1 MKESGT
7 AVSESTDVLIV
18 GAGIGGL
25 VLALSL
31 NQAGIGCR
39 VYEAVSEIQPLGAGI
54 NLLPHAVRELD
65 ELGLLAGLDAV
76 GIRTQDASYYNR
88 FGQFIYREPAGI
100 AAGYDW
106 PQFSI
111 HRGDVQMLLLDAV
124 RKRLGEDAVLTG
136 HRCVSVATEGAHVVV
151 RFAGPAGEERA
162 PVRASIGVGCDGIH
176 STVRKQY
183 YPNEGDPVYSGITT
197 WRRVAPFKRFLGGA
211 NTVRIGW
218 MPVGKLMVYPIRNNI
233 DAEGNQL
240 MNFVA
245 SLSRATPPVWDWNR
259 EAKLEDFFAPFA
271 EWHFDWLDA
280 AALLRKTKPILVFP
294 MVDRDPVPTWTFG
307 GTTVLGDAAHPM
319 YSRGSNGA
327 GQSILDA
334 RYLTGAFKRHGVN
347 ERALADYDRVRV
359 KATSDVVLMNR
370 ANPPDAILR
379 EVYTRTQDKP
389 FRKIEDVISDDELR
403 KISDNYKVVAGF
415 ESERLRARASYV

>member
-1 MKESGT
+1 MSK
-7 AVSESTDVLIV
+7 STDVVIV

-31 NQAGIGCR
+31 DQAGIGCR
-39 VYEAVSEIQPLGAGI
+39 IYEAVTEIQPLGAGI

-124 RKRLGEDAVLTG
+124 RKRLGTDAVVTG
-136 HRCVSVATEGAHVVV
+136 HRCTSVATEGEHVAV
-151 RFAGPAGEERA
+151 RFAGPAGEAAA
-162 PVRASIGVGCDGIH
+162 PVRASICVGCDGIH
-176 STVRKQY
+176 SAIRRQY

-197 WRRVAPFKRFLGGA
+197 WRGVAPFKPLLGGA

-245 SLSRATPPVWDWNR
+245 SLARATPPIWDWNR

-271 EWHFDWLDA
+271 DWHFDWLDA
-280 AALLRKTKPILVFP
+280 PALLRKTKPILVFP

-307 GTTVLGDAAHPM
+307 RTTLLGDAAHPM

-347 ERALADYDRVRV
+347 ETALADYDRVRV
-359 KATSDVVLMNR
+359 KATAEVVLMNR

-389 FRKIEDVISDDELR
+389 FKTIDDVISHAELR
-403 KISDNYKVVAGF
+403 EISDNYKVVAGF
-415 ESERLRARASYV
+415 ERERLRARASYV

>member
-1 MKESGT
+1 MSKDTEV
-7 AVSESTDVLIV
+7 AIV

-39 VYEAVSEIQPLGAGI
+39 IYEAVTEIRPLGAGI

-65 ELGLLAGLDAV
+65 ELGLLPGLDAV
-76 GIRTQDASYYNR
+76 GIRTQSASYYNR
-88 FGQFIYREPAGI
+88 YGQFICREPAGI

-111 HRGDVQMLLLDAV
+111 HRGDVQMLLLETVRERLGPDAV
-124 RKRLGEDAVLTG
+124 VTG
-136 HRCVSVATEGAHVVV
+136 HRCTSVATEGGEAVI
-151 RFAGPAGEERA
+151 RFAGPAGEELP
-162 PVRASIGVGCDGIH
+162 PVRAAICVGCDGIH
-176 STVRKQY
+176 SAIRKQH
-183 YPNEGDPVYSGITT
+183 YPNEGDPVYAGITI
-197 WRRVAPFKRFLGGA
+197 WRGVAPFKPFLGGA
-211 NTVRIGW
+211 DTVRIGW

-245 SLSRATPPVWDWNR
+245 SLDRPTPPIWDWNR

-271 EWHFDWLDA
+271 NWHFDWLDA
-280 AALLRKTKPILVFP
+280 AALLQKTKPILVFP

-307 GTTVLGDAAHPM
+307 RATLLGDAAHPM

-327 GQSILDA
+327 GQAILDA
-334 RYLTGAFKRHGVN
+334 RYLAGAFKRHGVN
-347 ERALADYDRVRV
+347 EKALGDYDRVRV
-359 KATSDVVLMNR
+359 KATGDVVLMNR
-370 ANPPDAILR
+370 KAPPDTILR
-379 EVYTRTQDKP
+379 EVYERTHDKP
-389 FRKIEDVISDDELR
+389 FKNIDEVISPTELHR
-403 KISDNYKVVAGF
+403 ISDNYKVVAGF
-415 ESERLRARASYV
+415 EKERLRARASFV

>member
-1 MKESGT
+1 MKND
-7 AVSESTDVLIV
+7 TDVAIV

-39 VYEAVSEIQPLGAGI
+39 VFEAVTEIKPLGAGI

-65 ELGLLAGLDAV
+65 DLGLLPRLDAV
-76 GIRTQDASYYNR
+76 GIRTKDASYYNR
-88 FGQFIYREPAGI
+88 YGQFIYRELAGI
-100 AAGYDW
+100 GAGYDW

-111 HRGDVQMLLLDAV
+111 HRGDVQMLLLDAI
-124 RKRLGEDAVLTG
+124 RQGLGKDAVVTG
-136 HRCVSVATEGAHVVV
+136 HRCVSVATESGRVEV
-151 RFAGPAGEERA
+151 RFKNSAGEDVP
-162 PVRASIGVGCDGIH
+162 PVRAAICVGCDGIH
-176 STVRKQY
+176 STIRKQY
-183 YPNEGDPVYSGITT
+183 YPNEGDPVYAGITT
-197 WRRVAPFKRFLGGA
+197 WRGVTPFKPFLGGA

-245 SLSRATPPVWDWNR
+245 SLERPVPPVWDWNR

-271 EWHFDWLDA
+271 DWHFDWLDA
-280 AALLRKTKPILVFP
+280 AELLRKTKPILVFP

-307 GTTVLGDAAHPM
+307 RTTLLGDAAHPM

-327 GQSILDA
+327 GQAILDA
-334 RYLTGAFKRHGVN
+334 RYLTGAFKRHGLN
-347 ERALADYDRVRV
+347 EKALADYDRVRV
-359 KATSDVVLMNR
+359 KATGDVVLMNR

-379 EVYTRTQDKP
+379 EVYTRTHDKP
-389 FRKIEDVISDDELR
+389 FKNIDDVISPAELHR
-403 KISDNYKVVAGF
+403 ISDNYKVVAGF
-415 ESERLRARASYV
+415 EKERLRARASYV